1 MKKWLQRIALGV
13 SVAVSV
19 VLVGGAAWLATPTT
33 LMPEAAVALKSSATV
48 EVQETA
54 NGFVFLPAGQTPT
67 VGFIFYSGGRVPAA
81 AYAPAAQKIAEQGY
95 AVFLPPMPFNLAF
108 FNINAA
114 QAIQQA
120 HPEITQWAV
129 GGHSLGG
136 VAASEYAAQ
145 NPGRVQGLVL
155 WASYPNSNVSQAVAR
170 AVSIYGSL
178 ENSREAFIS
187 AEAKANLPANVE
199 FVSINGGNHEQFGY
213 YTGQPND
220 PVAYTSRDVQQ
231 QQIVDATVKL
241 LGALEN

>member
-1 MKKWLQRIALGV
+1 MRKWLQRLALGLG
-13 SVAVSV
+13 VAVSV
-19 VLVGGAAWLATPTT
+19 LLVGGAAWLVIPAP
-33 LMPEAAVALKSSATV
+33 LMPEAAAALKSSATV

-54 NGFVFLPAGQTPT
+54 NGFVFMPVGQTPT

-81 AYAPAAQKIAEQGY
+81 AYAPAAQKMAEQGY

-114 QAIQQA
+114 QVIQQA
-120 HPEITQWAV
+120 HPEITAWAV

-155 WASYPNSNVSQAVAR
+155 WASYPNSNVSQAVAQ
-170 AVSIYGSL
+170 AVSVYGSL

-199 FVSINGGNHEQFGY
+199 FISINGGNHEQFGY

-220 PVAYTSRDVQQ
+220 PEAYITRDSQQ
-231 QQIVDATVKL
+231 QQVVEATVKL
-241 LGALEN
+241 LAELGN